1 MSLQPIIILCLTLTT
16 LLVLCAVVTLLLYR
30 RSPKRWYWLASAAID
45 GFIAYFLYDG
55 LLGFFGLSRP
65 LALILSL
72 VLAGLLYAVAILLY
86 RRSGVVSTR
95 QWYVL
100 IGVFAA
106 VLLIFALLF
115 VLLDFFVPGSSLG
128 LGLVAGLAPLVAYQ
142 SIISALGQR
151 SRTR

>member
-106 VLLIFALLF
+106 VLLIFALL
-115 VLLDFFVPGSSLG
+115 DFFVPGSSLG
-128 LGLVAGLAPLVAYQ
+128 LGLVPGLAPLVAYL
-142 SIISALGQR
+142 SFIPALASWQR